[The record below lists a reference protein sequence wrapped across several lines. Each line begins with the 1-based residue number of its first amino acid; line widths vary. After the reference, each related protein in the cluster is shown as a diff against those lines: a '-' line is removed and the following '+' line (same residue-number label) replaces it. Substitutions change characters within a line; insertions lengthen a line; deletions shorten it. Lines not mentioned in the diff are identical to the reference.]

1 VLCGAVLCGAVAW
14 QCGAVAVRCGAVA
27 VRSWW
32 TERARR
38 ARARVVACA
47 GSILAGGAESE
58 NIPRSDRERVEG
70 FQLTPMSAVA
80 VLSAVA
86 VTTASERVGGFQLTP
101 MSAVAVLSGVAV
113 TTA

>member
-1 VLCGAVLCGAVAW
+1 
-14 QCGAVAVRCGAVA
+14 
-27 VRSWW
+27 
-32 TERARR
+32 
-38 ARARVVACA
+38 
-47 GSILAGGAESE
+47 
-58 NIPRSDRERVEG
+58 
-70 FQLTPMSAVA
+70 